1 MSVRST
7 NIRRTGCI
15 VTKGAGSLCSDGWGH
30 RPLPASASPNPW
42 AVSPRRA
49 RAHRG
54 QTSERAPTGEARK
67 RVCACAELPPG
78 GGGGR
83 GAGSAGARA
92 QNAWRARGESRSAG
106 EGLSEFA
113 SHASCAVDARPL
125 RGRSLVAASAE
136 ATFMRREELLA
147 CVRART
153 GPGSS
158 WV

>member
-1 MSVRST
+1 MFRRVGPSATPSV
-7 NIRRTGCI
+7 GFAQP
-15 VTKGAGSLCSDGWGH
+15 VGGVA
-30 RPLPASASPNPW
+30 A
-42 AVSPRRA
+42 PRRA

-54 QTSERAPTGEARK
+54 QTSERAPTAEARQ
-67 RVCACAELPPG
+67 RVCACAERPPG

-83 GAGSAGARA
+83 GAGSAAARA

-106 EGLSEFA
+106 EGLSEFD

-125 RGRSLVAASAE
+125 RGFSVVAASAE

-153 GPGSS
+153 GPGTY